1 MREREVNSMKKV
13 MEEEKKMHR
22 KSSDREYLL
31 QRELGQLRSMIAKWE
46 SEEEE
51 RERWLRD
58 RHRQRRA
65 DDEVRKRV
73 RIEEERNREG

>member
-1 MREREVNSMKKV
+1 
-13 MEEEKKMHR
+13 MHR

-31 QRELGQLRSMIAKWE
+31 QRGLGQLRSMIAKWE

-73 RIEEERNREG
+73 RIEEEI